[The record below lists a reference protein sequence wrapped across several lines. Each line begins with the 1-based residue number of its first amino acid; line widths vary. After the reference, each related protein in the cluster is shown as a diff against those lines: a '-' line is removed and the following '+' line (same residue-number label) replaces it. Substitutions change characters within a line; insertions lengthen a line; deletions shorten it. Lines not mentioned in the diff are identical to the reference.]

1 MESLETL
8 VKRHRQEFPIFRD
21 YYGAFAEF
29 TSAIENYHQTLH
41 VGVSVDCCNSLIHS
55 ICKTIIIEIT
65 NKSASELDESQ
76 YNNANKLVKEAVTL
90 IQKNDDV
97 YERDFTSQ
105 LGKIGQHI
113 YNLRMARGEISH
125 GRSIPKAL
133 IDDQDLS
140 RLLREITESL
150 ARYLISSFFDFLLE
164 QQSKENIKTKEDLTK
179 YEDNPEFNDLL
190 DQEYPWG
197 GKLLYSQALHTLYY
211 EDYAIQLQTFLDERE
226 LLDKE

>member
-1 MESLETL
+1 MESLNAL

-29 TSAIENYHQTLH
+29 TSAIENYHKTLH

-55 ICKTIIIEIT
+55 ICKTIITEIT
-65 NKSASELDESQ
+65 SKSARELDCRE
-76 YNNANKLVKEAVTL
+76 YNKTDKLVKEAVKL

-97 YERDFTSQ
+97 YERDFASQ
-105 LGKIGQHI
+105 LSKIGEHI
-113 YNLRMARGEISH
+113 YNLRTARGEISH

-150 ARYLISSFFDFLLE
+150 ARYLMSSFFYFV
-164 QQSKENIKTKEDLTK
+164 
-179 YEDNPEFNDLL
+179 
-190 DQEYPWG
+190 
-197 GKLLYSQALHTLYY
+197 
-211 EDYAIQLQTFLDERE
+211 
-226 LLDKE
+226 